1 MPLLP
6 ARRRIASHRAEHH
19 RRRGASASRRC
30 EPRGPSQVR
39 AVRVDL
45 SLEEALEYDAAAVS
59 GQARGRE
66 RRGRFDLVLAVVVA
80 VNDLPRGVDR
90 GAGDVLE
97 SNAAGLL
104 LSDGTVR
111 HVYELVGVLGGD
123 ASGRARSFV
132 VVAPSVILWGGGWD
146 GGDRFQTG
154 LRGRVP
160 RWPLRG
166 LVQPGGRR
174 CGNLRRAFFALSS

>member
-1 MPLLP
+1 M
-6 ARRRIASHRAEHH
+6 
-19 RRRGASASRRC
+19 
-30 EPRGPSQVR
+30 R

-66 RRGRFDLVLAVVVA
+66 RRGWFDLVLAVVVA

-111 HVYELVGVLGGD
+111 HGRELVGVLGGG
-123 ASGRARSFV
+123 ASGREARSLV
-132 VVAPSVILWGGGWD
+132 VVAPSVLLCRGG
-146 GGDRFQTG
+146 
-154 LRGRVP
+154 
-160 RWPLRG
+160 
-166 LVQPGGRR
+166 
-174 CGNLRRAFFALSS
+174 

>member
-1 MPLLP
+1 M
-6 ARRRIASHRAEHH
+6 
-19 RRRGASASRRC
+19 
-30 EPRGPSQVR
+30 R

-66 RRGRFDLVLAVVVA
+66 RRGWFDLVLAVVVA

-111 HVYELVGVLGGD
+111 HGRELVGVLGGG
-123 ASGRARSFV
+123 ASGREARSLLLLRPRFFFV
-132 VVAPSVILWGGGWD
+132 GEDEGTVETGFKPVFAVGCLGGLFSPDLFSWELGGVAVTCD
-146 GGDRFQTG
+146 GRFS
-154 LRGRVP
+154 R
-160 RWPLRG
+160 
-166 LVQPGGRR
+166 
-174 CGNLRRAFFALSS
+174 

>member
-1 MPLLP
+1 M
-6 ARRRIASHRAEHH
+6 
-19 RRRGASASRRC
+19 
-30 EPRGPSQVR
+30 R

-45 SLEEALEYDAAAVS
+45 SFEEALEYDAAAVS

-66 RRGRFDLVLAVVVA
+66 RRGRFYLVLAVVVA

-111 HVYELVGVLGGD
+111 HGRELVGVLGGG
-123 ASGRARSFV
+123 ASGREARSLV
-132 VVAPSVILWGGGWD
+132 VVAPASVLLCRGG
-146 GGDRFQTG
+146 
-154 LRGRVP
+154 
-160 RWPLRG
+160 
-166 LVQPGGRR
+166 
-174 CGNLRRAFFALSS
+174 

>member
-1 MPLLP
+1 M
-6 ARRRIASHRAEHH
+6 
-19 RRRGASASRRC
+19 
-30 EPRGPSQVR
+30 R

-45 SLEEALEYDAAAVS
+45 PLEEALEYDAAAVS

-111 HVYELVGVLGGD
+111 HGYELVGVLGGG

-132 VVAPSVILWGGGWD
+132 VVAPSVLLWGGGWD

-160 RWPLRG
+160 R
-166 LVQPGGRR
+166 
-174 CGNLRRAFFALSS
+174 